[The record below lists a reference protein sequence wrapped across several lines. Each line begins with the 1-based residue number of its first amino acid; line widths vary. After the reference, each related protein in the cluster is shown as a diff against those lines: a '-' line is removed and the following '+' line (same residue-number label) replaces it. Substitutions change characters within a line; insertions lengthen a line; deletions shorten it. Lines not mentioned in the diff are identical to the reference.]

1 MSTPARNRPS
11 SLGCVYLHR
20 VTGLCS
26 RAVVASRAFSPSL
39 LVLAQD
45 LLNHADNTLTQY
57 GFERPDDSGTEGESD
72 G

>member
-1 MSTPARNRPS
+1 M
-11 SLGCVYLHR
+11 
-20 VTGLCS
+20 S

-39 LVLAQD
+39 LVPAQD